1 MADNENALTD
11 ASANFHS
18 LDDNIACEKGS
29 LHKQL
34 PPINVIVHTPKAQNN
49 DLAAERAEDDANSVV
64 HIPVLIPNVENA
76 VLLTKHQKNC
86 NKISVAIM
94 VYYMLTLVARQ
105 PLLTYILGML
115 TGICGYF
122 GSRSP
127 ITIHKLKLVYLFNIL
142 NYTMV
147 LFGLLIC
154 LDPIAYSP
162 AESQMQDSWITI
174 SSTTARIVICVL
186 LGVSNALLH
195 IVSIRMSMPFKNYLA
210 SGI

>member
-94 VYYMLTLVARQ
+94 VYYMLTLVAGQ

-127 ITIHKLKLVYLFNIL
+127 ITIHKLKL
-142 NYTMV
+142 
-147 LFGLLIC
+147 
-154 LDPIAYSP
+154 
-162 AESQMQDSWITI
+162 SQMQDSWITI

-195 IVSIRMSMPFKNYLA
+195 IVSIRMIMPFKNYLA